1 LKLLKLSLCCLLLLV
16 SYVPLTAVVA
26 QTDPG
31 VAGHWRI
38 NTGLSDDTDDEVE
51 KALKTSGSKVE
62 TKWFDR
68 RKDKYRGGPADQ
80 ELYDRFSYDPVLTI
94 TPQGDNYVFE
104 YADNFKSVVY
114 TDNSSHTVSLNALE
128 TAEDFLEGQWKDGK
142 LLVEMHPRD
151 GGYVYATYAL
161 VDASKSNGR
170 NKNSKRLQVSFI
182 IKPGSFLD
190 EFKLKRV
197 YDRQP

>member
-1 LKLLKLSLCCLLLLV
+1 MKPINLSLCCLLLV
-16 SYVPLTAVVA
+16 AFVPFTTVVA
-26 QTDPG
+26 QPNPG
-31 VAGHWRI
+31 LAGQWRI
-38 NTGLSDDTDDEVE
+38 NTSQSDDTDDEVE
-51 KALKTSGSKVE
+51 KALKASGSKVE

-68 RKDKYRGGPADQ
+68 RKEKYRGGPADQ

-114 TDNSSHTVSLNALE
+114 TDNRSHTVSLNALDA
-128 TAEDFLEGQWKDGK
+128 AEDFLEGQWKDGK

-151 GGYVYATYAL
+151 GGHVYVTYTL
-161 VDASKSNGR
+161 IDVSKGR
-170 NKNSKRLQVSFI
+170 GKDKTSKRLQASFI
-182 IKPGSFLD
+182 IKPGTFMD